1 MEDFVYQL
9 NRFLFRFDSASRKR
23 LWRKLAKLIE
33 NGVPILDALTS
44 IQKRREAAGQGNHPV
59 TIALGEWVKKI
70 RNGFRLSQS
79 IEGWVDRDEQMLIAA
94 GEQSGKLD
102 ESLVSV
108 AEIMDAKKKIRSAV
122 IGGLAYPLVMLTL
135 GFAVLIMFS
144 FKIIPE
150 FSRVVS
156 DEKWQGIA
164 RYMIDFANFSRDWI
178 LVIVAVV
185 VALIV
190 AFFVSLPRWSEG
202 WRIKVDTWPPY
213 NIYRMLQG
221 STWMISFAS
230 LVAAGVRIENALQQM
245 SIGTSPW
252 MKARIDACLRGM
264 RAGLNPGDA
273 LHKSGY
279 GFPDREI
286 IDDLAVYAR
295 LSGFDQALSI
305 IGKEWITESVEQ
317 IQEMM
322 KVIFGIS
329 ILIVGLFIAFMVG
342 GLIGMEL
349 QMASIMQGTYR

>member
-1 MEDFVYQL
+1 
-9 NRFLFRFDSASRKR
+9 
-23 LWRKLAKLIE
+23 
-33 NGVPILDALTS
+33 
-44 IQKRREAAGQGNHPV
+44 
-59 TIALGEWVKKI
+59 
-70 RNGFRLSQS
+70 
-79 IEGWVDRDEQMLIAA
+79 
-94 GEQSGKLD
+94 
-102 ESLVSV
+102 
-108 AEIMDAKKKIRSAV
+108 
-122 IGGLAYPLVMLTL
+122 
-135 GFAVLIMFS
+135 
-144 FKIIPE
+144 
-150 FSRVVS
+150 
-156 DEKWQGIA
+156 
-164 RYMIDFANFSRDWI
+164 
-178 LVIVAVV
+178 
-185 VALIV
+185 
-190 AFFVSLPRWSEG
+190 
-202 WRIKVDTWPPY
+202 
-213 NIYRMLQG
+213 
-221 STWMISFAS
+221 MISFAS

>member
-1 MEDFVYQL
+1 MQDFTYQV
-9 NRFLFRFDSASRKR
+9 NRFLFRFDAGSRKR
-23 LWRKLAKLIE
+23 LWRKLSKLIE

-44 IQKRREAAGQGNHPV
+44 IHSRRVSAGQGNHP
-59 TIALGEWVKKI
+59 TAIALNEWIKKI
-70 RNGFRLSQS
+70 RNGHRLSQAT
-79 IEGWVDRDEQMLIAA
+79 EGWIDRDEQMLLAA

-102 ESLVSV
+102 EALLSIS
-108 AEIMDAKKKIRSAV
+108 EIMEAKKKIRSAV
-122 IGGLAYPLVMLTL
+122 IGGLAYPLVMLML
-135 GFAVLIMFS
+135 GFGVLIMFS

-156 DEKWQGIA
+156 DDKWQGIA
-164 RYMIDFANFSRDWI
+164 RMMIDFANFARDW
-178 LVIVAVV
+178 LVLIVVAIVA
-185 VALIV
+185 III

-202 WRIKVDTWPPY
+202 WRIKLDTWPPY

-230 LVAAGVRIENALQQM
+230 MVAAGVRIENALQQM
-245 SIGTSPW
+245 AVGTAPW
-252 MKARIDACLRGM
+252 MKTRIEACLRGM

-279 GFPDREI
+279 GFPDKEI

-295 LSGFDQALSI
+295 LSGFDQALAI

-317 IQEMM
+317 IQGMM

-349 QMASIMQGTYR
+349 QMAAIMQGTYR